1 MITIIKYTFKEM
13 LKKRAFLLVS
23 ILSLLYL
30 SIYAFGLSK
39 IFERPNDSI
48 YDIIFQS
55 EILSAGLFFANFIVA
70 FLVVLTSVN
79 AISGEIE
86 NGTIY
91 AVLSKPIKR
100 YELVLGKF
108 IGLGAMIV
116 IYSSIMFLSVVGL
129 NIFMGSKI
137 TFEASNILRGLF
149 FFDLG
154 PIVFLALIIASSSI
168 FSTVN
173 TGIISIM
180 AYGIALVGGVLEQI
194 GAAMQQSQ
202 VGAFGLK
209 SGESLI
215 NAGILTSLILPTDVI
230 YRKMTAELLTQS
242 SGISFMTQGLFGG
255 MSQPSIYMFIYIFFY
270 VVFLLYYGAK
280 RFSQRDL

>member
-1 MITIIKYTFKEM
+1 VKTIIKYTFKEM
-13 LKKRAFLLVS
+13 LKKRAFLLVF

-39 IFERPNDSI
+39 IFERPINSI

-55 EILSAGLFFANFIVA
+55 QILSAGLFFANFIVA

-86 NGTIY
+86 SGTIY
-91 AVLSKPIKR
+91 SILSKPLKR
-100 YELVLGKF
+100 YKLVLGKF
-108 IGLGAMIV
+108 IGLGTMIV

-129 NIFMGSKI
+129 NIWFGSKI
-137 TFEASNILRGLF
+137 SFGWDNILKGLF

-173 TGIISIM
+173 TGIIAVM

-194 GAAMQQSQ
+194 GVAMQQSQ
-202 VGAFGLK
+202 IK
-209 SGESLI
+209 GEGLI

-242 SGISFMTQGLFGG
+242 SGISFLTQGLFGG

>member
-1 MITIIKYTFKEM
+1 MKTIIKYTFKEM
-13 LKKRAFLLVS
+13 LKKKAFILVI
-23 ILSLLYL
+23 ILTILYL
-30 SIYAFGLSK
+30 FIYAFGLK
-39 IFERPNDSI
+39 QVFNHHVDSI

-55 EILSAGLFFANFIVA
+55 QILSAGLFFANFIIA
-70 FLVVLTSVN
+70 FLVVLTSVG

-86 NGTIY
+86 SGTVYSILY
-91 AVLSKPIKR
+91 KPIKR
-100 YELVLGKF
+100 YKFALGKF
-108 IGLGAMIV
+108 IGLSIMIV
-116 IYSSIMFLSVVGL
+116 IYSSILFLSVVGL
-129 NIFMGSKI
+129 NIFLGSKI
-137 TFEASNILRGLF
+137 SFGWDNILKSLF
-149 FFDLG
+149 FFNLG

-173 TGIISIM
+173 TGIIAIM

-194 GAAMQQSQ
+194 GVAMQQSQ
-202 VGAFGLK
+202 IK
-209 SGESLI
+209 GEGLI

>member
-23 ILSLLYL
+23 LLSLLYL

-55 EILSAGLFFANFIVA
+55 QILSAGLFFANFIVA

-86 NGTIY
+86 SGTIY

-108 IGLGAMIV
+108 IGLGTMIV

-129 NIFMGSKI
+129 NIFMGAKI

-149 FFDLG
+149 FLRLRTDC
-154 PIVFLALIIASSSI
+154 I
-168 FSTVN
+168 FSPYN
-173 TGIISIM
+173 
-180 AYGIALVGGVLEQI
+180 
-194 GAAMQQSQ
+194 
-202 VGAFGLK
+202 
-209 SGESLI
+209 
-215 NAGILTSLILPTDVI
+215 
-230 YRKMTAELLTQS
+230 
-242 SGISFMTQGLFGG
+242 SFQLN
-255 MSQPSIYMFIYIFFY
+255 FFDCKHRHHS
-270 VVFLLYYGAK
+270 YYGLWNCP
-280 RFSQRDL
+280 RRRCS

>member
-1 MITIIKYTFKEM
+1 MTTIIRYTFKEM
-13 LKKRAFLLVS
+13 LRKRALILVLL
-23 ILSLLYL
+23 LSLLYL
-30 SIYAFGLSK
+30 FIYAFGLSR
-39 IFERPNDSI
+39 IFEHPINSI

-86 NGTIY
+86 SGTIY
-91 AVLSKPIKR
+91 SILSKPIKR

-129 NIFMGSKI
+129 NIWFGSKI
-137 TFEASNILRGLF
+137 NFGWDNILKGLF

-173 TGIISIM
+173 TGIIAIM

-194 GAAMQQSQ
+194 GTAMQQSHIATS
-202 VGAFGLK
+202 VSK
-209 SGESLI
+209 TGENLI
-215 NAGILTSLILPTDVI
+215 NAGIITSLILPTDVI
-230 YRKMTAELLTQS
+230 YRKMVAELLTKS
-242 SGISFMTQGLFGG
+242 SGISFLTQGFFGG

-270 VVFLLYYGAK
+270 VVFLLYYGIK

>member
-1 MITIIKYTFKEM
+1 M
-13 LKKRAFLLVS
+13 LKKRAFLLVF

-30 SIYAFGLSK
+30 SIYAFGLSR
-39 IFERPNDSI
+39 IFERPSDSI

-55 EILSAGLFFANFIVA
+55 EILSAGLFFANLIVA

-86 NGTIY
+86 SGTIY
-91 AVLSKPIKR
+91 SILSKPIKR

-108 IGLGAMIV
+108 IGLSIMIV
-116 IYSSIMFLSVVGL
+116 LYSSIMFLSVVGL
-129 NIFMGSKI
+129 NIWFGSKI
-137 TFEASNILRGLF
+137 SFGWDNILKGLF

-168 FSTVN
+168 FSTIN
-173 TGIISIM
+173 TGIIAIM

-194 GAAMQQSQ
+194 GTAIQQSQ
-202 VGAFGLK
+202 VSAFGLK

-215 NAGILTSLILPTDVI
+215 NAGIITSLILPTDVI

-242 SGISFMTQGLFGG
+242 SGISFMMTQGLFGG

-270 VVFLLYYGAK
+270 VVFLLYYGVK

>member
-1 MITIIKYTFKEM
+1 MTTIIKYTFKEM
-13 LKKRAFLLVS
+13 LKKQAFLLVS

-30 SIYAFGLSK
+30 SIYAFGLSR
-39 IFERPNDSI
+39 IFDRAASSI
-48 YDIIFQS
+48 FDIIVESQ
-55 EILSAGLFFANFIVA
+55 ILSAGLFFANFIVA

-79 AISGEIE
+79 SISGEIE
-86 NGTIY
+86 SGTIY
-91 AVLSKPIKR
+91 SILSKPIKR

-116 IYSSIMFLSVVGL
+116 IYSSIMFLSVVGF
-129 NIFMGSKI
+129 NIWFGSKI
-137 TFEASNILRGLF
+137 NFGWNNILKGLF

-173 TGIISIM
+173 TGIIAIM

-194 GAAMQQSQ
+194 GYAIQQGTAGTLASN
-202 VGAFGLK
+202 
-209 SGESLI
+209 SGESLV
-215 NAGILTSLILPTDVI
+215 NAGILTSLILPTNVI
-230 YRKMTAELLTQS
+230 YRKMIAVLLTKS
-242 SGISFMTQGLFGG
+242 SGISFMTQGFFGG

>member
-1 MITIIKYTFKEM
+1 MTTIIKYTFKEM
-13 LKKRAFLLVS
+13 LKKRAFLLVF

-39 IFERPNDSI
+39 IFDHPSSSI
-48 YDIIFQS
+48 FDIIVESQ
-55 EILSAGLFFANFIVA
+55 ILSAGLFFANFIVA
-70 FLVVLTSVN
+70 FLVVLASVN

-86 NGTIY
+86 SGTIY
-91 AVLSKPIKR
+91 SILSKPIKR

-108 IGLGAMIV
+108 IGLSTMIV

-173 TGIISIM
+173 TGIIAIM

-194 GAAMQQSQ
+194 GVAMQQSQ
-202 VGAFGLK
+202 IK
-209 SGESLI
+209 GEGLI

-230 YRKMTAELLTQS
+230 YRKMTAELLTQN

-255 MSQPSIYMFIYIFFY
+255 MSQPSLYMFIYIFFY
-270 VVFLLYYGAK
+270 VVFLLYYGSK

>member
-13 LKKRAFLLVS
+13 LKKRAFLLAS
-23 ILSLLYL
+23 LLSLLYL
-30 SIYAFGLSK
+30 SIYAFGLSR
-39 IFERPNDSI
+39 IFEHPSNSI

-55 EILSAGLFFANFIVA
+55 QILSAGLFFANFIVA

-86 NGTIY
+86 SGTIY
-91 AVLSKPIKR
+91 SILSKPIKR

-108 IGLGAMIV
+108 IGLSIMIV
-116 IYSSIMFLSVVGL
+116 LYSSIMFLSVVGL
-129 NIFMGSKI
+129 NIWFGSKI
-137 TFEASNILRGLF
+137 SFGWDNILKGLF

-168 FSTVN
+168 FSAIN
-173 TGIISIM
+173 TGIIAIM

-194 GAAMQQSQ
+194 GTAMQQSQ

-215 NAGILTSLILPTDVI
+215 NAGIITSLILPTDVI

-270 VVFLLYYGAK
+270 VVFLLYYGVK
-280 RFSQRDL
+280 RLSQRDL

>member
-23 ILSLLYL
+23 LLSLLYL

-55 EILSAGLFFANFIVA
+55 QILSAGLFFANFIVA

-86 NGTIY
+86 SGTIY

-108 IGLGAMIV
+108 IGLGTMIV

-129 NIFMGSKI
+129 NIFMGAKI

-173 TGIISIM
+173 TGIIAIM

-194 GAAMQQSQ
+194 GTAMQQSQ
-202 VGAFGLK
+202 VGTFGLK

-215 NAGILTSLILPTDVI
+215 NAGIITSLILPTDVI

>member
-1 MITIIKYTFKEM
+1 VITIIKYTFKEM

-23 ILSLLYL
+23 LLSLLYL

-55 EILSAGLFFANFIVA
+55 QILSAGLFFANFIVA

-86 NGTIY
+86 SGTIY

-108 IGLGAMIV
+108 IGLGTMIV

-129 NIFMGSKI
+129 NIFMGAKI

-173 TGIISIM
+173 TGIIAIM

-194 GAAMQQSQ
+194 GTAMQQSQ
-202 VGAFGLK
+202 VGTFGLK

-215 NAGILTSLILPTDVI
+215 NAGIITSLILPTDVI

>member
-1 MITIIKYTFKEM
+1 MKTIIKYTFKEM
-13 LKKRAFLLVS
+13 LKKRAFLLVF

-39 IFERPNDSI
+39 IFERPINSI

-55 EILSAGLFFANFIVA
+55 QILSAGLFFANFIVA

-86 NGTIY
+86 SGTIY
-91 AVLSKPIKR
+91 SILSKPLKR
-100 YELVLGKF
+100 YKLVLGKF
-108 IGLGAMIV
+108 IGLGTMIV

-129 NIFMGSKI
+129 NIWFGSKI
-137 TFEASNILRGLF
+137 SFGWDNILKGLF

-173 TGIISIM
+173 TGIIAIM

-194 GAAMQQSQ
+194 GVAMQQSQ
-202 VGAFGLK
+202 IK
-209 SGESLI
+209 GEGLI

-242 SGISFMTQGLFGG
+242 SGISFLTQGLFGG

>member
-13 LKKRAFLLVS
+13 LKKRAFLLAS
-23 ILSLLYL
+23 LLSLLYL

-39 IFERPNDSI
+39 IFERPSNSI

-55 EILSAGLFFANFIVA
+55 EILSAGLFFANLIVA

-86 NGTIY
+86 SGTIY
-91 AVLSKPIKR
+91 SILSKPIKR

-108 IGLGAMIV
+108 IGLSIMIV
-116 IYSSIMFLSVVGL
+116 LYSSIMFLSVVGL
-129 NIFMGSKI
+129 NIWFGSKI
-137 TFEASNILRGLF
+137 SFGWDNILKGLF

-168 FSTVN
+168 FSTIN
-173 TGIISIM
+173 TGIIAIM

-194 GAAMQQSQ
+194 GTAIQQSQ
-202 VGAFGLK
+202 VSAFGLK

-215 NAGILTSLILPTDVI
+215 NAGIITSLILPTDVI

-242 SGISFMTQGLFGG
+242 SGISFMTQG
-255 MSQPSIYMFIYIFFY
+255 
-270 VVFLLYYGAK
+270 
-280 RFSQRDL
+280 

>member
-30 SIYAFGLSK
+30 SIYAFGLSR
-39 IFERPNDSI
+39 IFEHPSNSI

-55 EILSAGLFFANFIVA
+55 QILSAGLFFANFIVA

-86 NGTIY
+86 SGTIY
-91 AVLSKPIKR
+91 SILSKPIKR

-108 IGLGAMIV
+108 IGLSIMIV
-116 IYSSIMFLSVVGL
+116 LYSSIMFLSVVGL
-129 NIFMGSKI
+129 NIWFGSKI
-137 TFEASNILRGLF
+137 SFGWDNILKGLF

-168 FSTVN
+168 FSTIN
-173 TGIISIM
+173 TGIIAIM

-194 GAAMQQSQ
+194 GTAMQQSQ

-215 NAGILTSLILPTDVI
+215 NAGIITSLILPTDVI
-230 YRKMTAELLTQS
+230 YRKMTAELLTKS